1 MKKARSIKK
10 PGVNIDMTP
19 LVDVIMLLLTFFMLV
34 ATFKAESTDSIEIK
48 LPESVVT
55 DTTKLPEKD
64 IMTLTLTKAGDVF
77 LDVDNYKVREEVFG
91 DAFGVGAFHPDTTG
105 TGKTEWEETGGM
117 VNGKKFTRKVI
128 IMDRPQYEKALTDL
142 RLALKNSTGGKS
154 DFRIVLKGD
163 TETNYGV
170 VEDLMEIFKKTKNT
184 RFALVTDV
192 KSDSPE

>member
-34 ATFKAESTDSIEIK
+34 ATFKAESTEAIEIK

-77 LDVDNYKVREEVFG
+77 LDVDNYKVREQVFG
-91 DAFGVGAFHPDTTG
+91 DAFGVGLFHPDSTS
-105 TGKTEWEETGGM
+105 KSEYEITGGM
-117 VNGKKFTRKVI
+117 VNGKKFTRKVTI
-128 IMDRPQYEKALTDL
+128 LNRAQFEKTLTDL

-163 TETNYGV
+163 TQTDYGV
-170 VEDLMEIFKKTKNT
+170 VEDLMDIFKTTRNT

-192 KSDSPE
+192 KSNKPE

>member
-34 ATFKAESTDSIEIK
+34 ATFKAESTEAIEIK

-77 LDVDNYKVREEVFG
+77 LDVDNYKVREQVFG
-91 DAFGVGAFHPDTTG
+91 DAFGVGLFHPDSTS
-105 TGKTEWEETGGM
+105 KSEYEITGGM
-117 VNGKKFTRKVI
+117 VNGKKFTRKVTI
-128 IMDRPQYEKALTDL
+128 LNRAQFEKTLTDL

-163 TETNYGV
+163 TDTDYGV
-170 VEDLMEIFKKTKNT
+170 VEDLMDIFKSTRNT

-192 KSDSPE
+192 KSNKPE

>member
-34 ATFKAESTDSIEIK
+34 ATFKAESTEAIEIQ

-77 LDVDNYKVREEVFG
+77 LDVDNYKVREQVFG
-91 DAFGVGAFHPDTTG
+91 DAFGVGLFHPDSTS
-105 TGKTEWEETGGM
+105 KSEYEITGGI
-117 VNGKKFTRKVI
+117 VNGKKFTRKVTI
-128 IMDRPQYEKALTDL
+128 LNRAQFEKTLTDL

-163 TETNYGV
+163 TQTDYGV
-170 VEDLMEIFKKTKNT
+170 VEDLMEIFKTTRNT

-192 KSDSPE
+192 KSNKPE

>member
-34 ATFKAESTDSIEIK
+34 ATFKVESTEAIEVK

-64 IMTLTLTKAGDVF
+64 IMTLTMTKFGDVF
-77 LDVDNYKVREEVFG
+77 VDVDNYRVKESVFG
-91 DAFGVGAFHPDTTG
+91 NANGIGLFHPDSTTKSEFETSG
-105 TGKTEWEETGGM
+105 GKIGGKSL
-117 VNGKKFTRKVI
+117 NRKVTVLN
-128 IMDRPQYEKALTDL
+128 RAQFEKALTDL
-142 RLALKNSTGGKS
+142 RVALKNETGGKS

-163 TETNYGV
+163 TQTDFGI
-170 VEDLMEIFKKTKNT
+170 VEDLMDIFKTTRNT
-184 RFALVTDV
+184 RFALVTDI
-192 KSDSPE
+192 KSDKPE

>member
-34 ATFKAESTDSIEIK
+34 ATFKAESTEAIEIK

-55 DTTKLPEKD
+55 DTTKLPDKD

-77 LDVDNYKVREEVFG
+77 LDVDNYKVREQVFG
-91 DAFGVGAFHPDTTG
+91 DAFGVGLFHPDSTSKSEYETSG
-105 TGKTEWEETGGM
+105 GK
-117 VNGKKFTRKVI
+117 VNGKPFKRKVV
-128 IMDRPQYEKALTDL
+128 IMNHAQFEKTLTDL

-163 TETNYGV
+163 TQTDYGV
-170 VEDLMEIFKKTKNT
+170 VEDLMDIFKSTKNT

-192 KSDSPE
+192 KSGKTE

>member
-34 ATFKAESTDSIEIK
+34 ATFKAESTEAIEIK

-77 LDVDNYKVREEVFG
+77 LDVDNYNVRETVFG
-91 DAFGVGAFHPDTTG
+91 DQFAVGLFHPDSTSKSEYETTG
-105 TGKTEWEETGGM
+105 GK
-117 VNGKKFTRKVI
+117 VNGKEFKRKVI
-128 IMDRPQYEKALTDL
+128 PMNRAQFEKALTDL

-163 TETNYGV
+163 TQTDYGV
-170 VEDLMEIFKKTKNT
+170 VEDLMDIFKSSKNT

-192 KSDSPE
+192 KSDTPD

>member
-34 ATFKAESTDSIEIK
+34 ATFKAESTEAIEIK

-77 LDVDNYKVREEVFG
+77 LDVDNYKVREQVFG
-91 DAFGVGAFHPDTTG
+91 DAFGVGLFHPDSTSKSEYET
-105 TGKTEWEETGGM
+105 TGGM
-117 VNGKKFTRKVI
+117 VNGKKFTRKVTI
-128 IMDRPQYEKALTDL
+128 LNRAQFEKTLTDL

-163 TETNYGV
+163 TQTDYGV
-170 VEDLMEIFKKTKNT
+170 VEDLMDIFKATRNT

-192 KSDSPE
+192 KSNKPE

>member
-34 ATFKAESTDSIEIK
+34 ATFKAESTEAIEIK

-64 IMTLTLTKAGDVF
+64 IMTLTLTPAGDVF
-77 LDVDNYKVREEVFG
+77 LDVDNYKVREQVFG
-91 DAFGVGAFHPDTTG
+91 DAFGVGLFHPDSTS
-105 TGKTEWEETGGM
+105 KSEYELNNGM
-117 VNGKKFTRKVI
+117 VNGKKFTRKVTI
-128 IMDRPQYEKALTDL
+128 LNRAQFEKTLTDL

-163 TETNYGV
+163 TKTDYGV
-170 VEDLMEIFKKTKNT
+170 VEDLMEVFKATKNT

-192 KSDSPE
+192 KSNSPE

>member
-34 ATFKAESTDSIEIK
+34 ATFKAESTEAIEVK

-77 LDVDNYKVREEVFG
+77 LDVDNYAVKQQVFG
-91 DAFGVGAFHPDTTG
+91 DPLGVGLFHPDSTS
-105 TGKTEWEETGGM
+105 KSEYELTGGI
-117 VNGKKFTRKVI
+117 VGGKPFKRKVT
-128 IMDRPQYEKALTDL
+128 IMNRAQFQKALVDL
-142 RLALKNSTGGKS
+142 RVALKNETNGKS
-154 DFRIVLKGD
+154 DFRIVIKGD
-163 TETNYGV
+163 SKTDYGI
-170 VEDLMEIFKKTKNT
+170 VEDLMAIFKETRNT

-192 KSDSPE
+192 ESGKKEE

>member
-34 ATFKAESTDSIEIK
+34 ATFKAESTEAIEIK

-64 IMTLTLTKAGDVF
+64 IMTLTVTKAGDVY
-77 LDVDNYKVREEVFG
+77 LDVDNYKVREQVFG
-91 DAFGVGAFHPDTTG
+91 DAFGMGIFHPDSTS
-105 TGKTEWEETGGM
+105 KSEYELTGGKIG
-117 VNGKKFTRKVI
+117 GKQLKRKVT
-128 IMDRPQYEKALTDL
+128 IMNRAQFEKALTDL

-163 TETNYGV
+163 TESDYGV
-170 VEDLMEIFKKTKNT
+170 VEDLMDVFKVTKNT
-184 RFALVTDV
+184 RFALVTDI
-192 KSDSPE
+192 KSDMPK

>member
-34 ATFKAESTDSIEIK
+34 ATFKVESTEAIDVK

-77 LDVDNYKVREEVFG
+77 LDVDNYKVKEKVFG
-91 DAFGVGAFHPDTTG
+91 DPFGVGLFHPDSTSKSEYETTG
-105 TGKTEWEETGGM
+105 GNVGGKPF
-117 VNGKKFTRKVI
+117 KRKVTI
-128 IMDRPQYEKALTDL
+128 LNRAQFEKALIDL
-142 RLALKNSTGGKS
+142 RVALKNETNGKS

-163 TETNYGV
+163 METDYGI
-170 VEDLMEIFKKTKNT
+170 VEDLMAIFKATKNT

-192 KSDSPE
+192 KSDSKE

>member
-34 ATFKAESTDSIEIK
+34 ATFKAESTEAIEIK

-64 IMTLTLTKAGDVF
+64 IMTLTLTAKGDVF
-77 LDVDNYKVREEVFG
+77 LDVDNYKVREQVFG
-91 DAFGVGAFHPDTTG
+91 DAFGVGLFHPDSTS
-105 TGKTEWEETGGM
+105 KSEYEMTGGM
-117 VNGKKFTRKVI
+117 VNGKKFTRKVTI
-128 IMDRPQYEKALTDL
+128 LNRAQFEKTLTDL

-163 TETNYGV
+163 TQTDYGV
-170 VEDLMEIFKKTKNT
+170 VEDLMDIFKSTRNT

-192 KSDSPE
+192 KSNKPE

>member
-34 ATFKAESTDSIEIK
+34 ATFKAESTDAIEIK

-77 LDVDNYKVREEVFG
+77 IDVDNYKVREEVFG
-91 DAFGVGAFHPDTTG
+91 DAFGIGVFHPDSV
-105 TGKTEWEETGGM
+105 GKTEYEETGGI
-117 VNGKKFTRKVI
+117 VNGKKFTRKVTI
-128 IMDRPQYEKALTDL
+128 LDRAQFEKTLTDL

-163 TETNYGV
+163 TETDYGV

-192 KSDSPE
+192 KSGSPE

>member
-34 ATFKAESTDSIEIK
+34 ATFKVESTEAIEVK

-64 IMTLTLTKAGDVF
+64 IMTLTLTKTGDVF
-77 LDVDNYKVREEVFG
+77 LDVDNYKVKETVFG
-91 DAFGVGAFHPDTTG
+91 DALGVGLFHPDSLS
-105 TGKTEWEETGGM
+105 KSEYEITGGL
-117 VNGKKFTRKVI
+117 VGGKPFKRKVNI
-128 IMDRPQYEKALTDL
+128 LNRAQFEKALIDL
-142 RLALKNSTGGKS
+142 RVALKNETNGKS
-154 DFRIVLKGD
+154 DFRIVIKGD
-163 TETNYGV
+163 NLTDYGI
-170 VEDLMEIFKKTKNT
+170 VEDLMDIFKATRNT

-192 KSDSPE
+192 KTDKKE

>member
-34 ATFKAESTDSIEIK
+34 ATFKAESTEAIEIK

-77 LDVDNYKVREEVFG
+77 LDVDNYKVREQVFG
-91 DAFGVGAFHPDTTG
+91 DAFGVGLFHPDSTSKSEYET
-105 TGKTEWEETGGM
+105 TGGM
-117 VNGKKFTRKVI
+117 VNGKKFTRKVTI
-128 IMDRPQYEKALTDL
+128 LNKAQFEKTLTDL
-142 RLALKNSTGGKS
+142 RLALKNSTDGKS

-163 TETNYGV
+163 TQTDYGV
-170 VEDLMEIFKKTKNT
+170 VEDLMQIFKDTKNT

-192 KSDSPE
+192 KSNKPE

>member
-34 ATFKAESTDSIEIK
+34 ATFKAESTEAIEIK

-64 IMTLTLTKAGDVF
+64 IMTLTITKSGDVF
-77 LDVDNYKVREEVFG
+77 IDVDNYKVREKVFG
-91 DAFGVGAFHPDTTG
+91 DAFGVGLFHPDSTS
-105 TGKTEWEETGGM
+105 KSEYENTGGI
-117 VNGKKFTRKVI
+117 VGGKPFKRKVTI
-128 IMDRPQYEKALTDL
+128 LNRAQMEKTMKDL
-142 RLALKNSTGGKS
+142 RVALKNETAGKS
-154 DFRIVLKGD
+154 DFRIVIKGD
-163 TETNYGV
+163 TQADYGV
-170 VEDLMEIFKKTKNT
+170 VEDLMDIFKATKNT

-192 KSDSPE
+192 KSDKPK

>member
-34 ATFKAESTDSIEIK
+34 ATFKAESTEAIEIK

-64 IMTLTLTKAGDVF
+64 IMTLTITKAGDVF
-77 LDVDNYKVREEVFG
+77 LDVDNYKVREQVFG
-91 DAFGVGAFHPDTTG
+91 DAFGVGLYHPDSTS
-105 TGKTEWEETGGM
+105 KSEYELTGGK
-117 VNGKKFTRKVI
+117 VNGKQFKRKVV
-128 IMDRPQYEKALTDL
+128 IMNRGQFEKALTDL
-142 RLALKNSTGGKS
+142 RLSLKNQTGGKS

-163 TETNYGV
+163 TQSEYGV
-170 VEDLMEIFKKTKNT
+170 IEDIMDVFKTTHNT
-184 RFALVTDV
+184 RFALVTDI
-192 KSDSPE
+192 KSDKPQ

>member
-34 ATFKAESTDSIEIK
+34 ATFKAESTEAIEIK

-77 LDVDNYKVREEVFG
+77 LDVDNYKVRETVFG
-91 DAFGVGAFHPDTTG
+91 DAFGVGLFHPDSLTKSEYETTG
-105 TGKTEWEETGGM
+105 GK
-117 VNGKKFTRKVI
+117 VNGKPFKRKVI
-128 IMDRPQYEKALTDL
+128 IMNKEQFKKALQDL

-163 TETNYGV
+163 TQTDYGI
-170 VEDLMEIFKKTKNT
+170 VEDLMDIFKETKNT
-184 RFALVTDV
+184 RFALVTDI
-192 KSDSPE
+192 KSDKPE

>member
-34 ATFKAESTDSIEIK
+34 ATFKAESTEAIEIK

-64 IMTLTLTKAGDVF
+64 IMTLTLTKGGDVF

-91 DAFGVGAFHPDTTG
+91 DAFGVGLFHPDSTTKSEYEL
-105 TGKTEWEETGGM
+105 TGKIQ
-117 VNGKKFTRKVI
+117 GKDLKRKVI
-128 IMDRPQYEKALTDL
+128 VMNRSQFEKTLNDL
-142 RLALKNSTGGKS
+142 RLKLKNLQGAKS
-154 DFRIVLKGD
+154 DFRIVIKGD
-163 TETNYGV
+163 TQTDYGI
-170 VEDLMEIFKKTKNT
+170 VEDLMDIFKATKNT

-192 KSDSPE
+192 KSGTTE

>member
-34 ATFKAESTDSIEIK
+34 ATFKAESTEAIEIK

-64 IMTLTLTKAGDVF
+64 IMTLTLTPAGDVF
-77 LDVDNYKVREEVFG
+77 LDVDNYKVREQVFG
-91 DAFGVGAFHPDTTG
+91 DAFGVGLYHPDSTS
-105 TGKTEWEETGGM
+105 KSEYELTGGM
-117 VNGKKFTRKVI
+117 VNGKKFTRKVTI
-128 IMDRPQYEKALTDL
+128 LNRAQFEKTLTDL

-163 TETNYGV
+163 TQTDYGV
-170 VEDLMEIFKKTKNT
+170 VEDIMDTFKATKNT

-192 KSDSPE
+192 KHSSPE

>member
-34 ATFKAESTDSIEIK
+34 ATFKVEATEAIEIK

-64 IMTLTLTKAGDVF
+64 IMTLTLTDKGDVY
-77 LDVDNYKVREEVFG
+77 LDVDNYKVREQVFG
-91 DAFGVGAFHPDTTG
+91 DAFGLGIYHPDSLS
-105 TGKTEWEETGGM
+105 KSEYEMTGGK
-117 VNGKKFTRKVI
+117 VGGKQLKRKVV
-128 IMDRPQYEKALTDL
+128 IMNKSQFEKALTDL

-163 TETNYGV
+163 TQTDYGV
-170 VEDLMEIFKKTKNT
+170 VEDLMQIFKDTKNT
-184 RFALVTDV
+184 RFALVTDI
-192 KSDSPE
+192 KSDKPE

>member
-19 LVDVIMLLLTFFMLV
+19 LVDVILLLLTFFMLV
-34 ATFKAESTDSIEIK
+34 ATFKVESTEAIEVK

-77 LDVDNYKVREEVFG
+77 LDVDNYKVKETVFG
-91 DAFGVGAFHPDTTG
+91 DALGVGLFHPDSTSKSEYELTG
-105 TGKTEWEETGGM
+105 LVSGKPF
-117 VNGKKFTRKVI
+117 KRKVSVLN
-128 IMDRPQYEKALTDL
+128 RAQFEKALIDL
-142 RLALKNSTGGKS
+142 RVALKNETNGKS
-154 DFRIVLKGD
+154 DFRIVIKGD
-163 TETNYGV
+163 NETDYGI
-170 VEDLMEIFKKTKNT
+170 VEDLMDIFKATRNT

-192 KSDSPE
+192 KSGPQE

>member
-19 LVDVIMLLLTFFMLV
+19 LVDVILLLLTFFMLV
-34 ATFKAESTDSIEIK
+34 ATFKAESTEAIEIK

-77 LDVDNYKVREEVFG
+77 LDVDNYLVREQEFG
-91 DAFGVGAFHPDTTG
+91 DAFGIGLFHPDSTS
-105 TGKTEWEETGGM
+105 KSEYELTGGM
-117 VNGKKFTRKVI
+117 VNGKAFTRKVTI
-128 IMDRPQYEKALTDL
+128 LNRAEFEKKLQDL
-142 RLALKNSTGGKS
+142 RLSLKNISGPAS

-163 TETNYGV
+163 MDTDYGV
-170 VEDLMEIFKKTKNT
+170 VEDLMEIFKSTRNT

-192 KSDSPE
+192 KSDVTE

>member
-34 ATFKAESTDSIEIK
+34 ATFKAESTEAIEIK

-64 IMTLTLTKAGDVF
+64 IMTLTLTPAGDVF
-77 LDVDNYKVREEVFG
+77 LDVDNYKVREQVFG
-91 DAFGVGAFHPDTTG
+91 DAFGVGLFHPDSTSKSEYELTN
-105 TGKTEWEETGGM
+105 GM
-117 VNGKKFTRKVI
+117 VNGKKFTRKVTI
-128 IMDRPQYEKALTDL
+128 LNRAQFEKTLTDL

-163 TETNYGV
+163 TQTDYGV
-170 VEDLMEIFKKTKNT
+170 VEDLMDVFKATKNT

-192 KSDSPE
+192 KSNSPE

>member
-34 ATFKAESTDSIEIK
+34 ATFKAESTEAIEIK

-64 IMTLTLTKAGDVF
+64 IMTLTLTKGGDVF

-91 DAFGVGAFHPDTTG
+91 DAFGVGLFHPDSTTKSEYEL
-105 TGKTEWEETGGM
+105 TGKIQ
-117 VNGKKFTRKVI
+117 GKDLKRKVI
-128 IMDRPQYEKALTDL
+128 VMNRSQFEKTLNDL
-142 RLALKNSTGGKS
+142 RLKLKNLQGAKS
-154 DFRIVLKGD
+154 DFRIVIKGD
-163 TETNYGV
+163 TQTDYGI
-170 VEDLMEIFKKTKNT
+170 VEDLMDIFKATKNT
-184 RFALVTDV
+184 RFAL
-192 KSDSPE
+192 

>member
-34 ATFKAESTDSIEIK
+34 ATFKAETTEAIEIK

-77 LDVDNYKVREEVFG
+77 LDVDNYKVKEKVFG
-91 DAFGVGAFHPDTTG
+91 DATGVGLFHPDSTSKSEYETTG
-105 TGKTEWEETGGM
+105 GNI
-117 VNGKKFTRKVI
+117 NGKPFKRKVTI
-128 IMDRPQYEKALTDL
+128 LNRSQFEKTLTDL
-142 RLALKNSTGGKS
+142 RVALKNETNGKS
-154 DFRIVLKGD
+154 DFRIVIKGD
-163 TETNYGV
+163 TEADYGT
-170 VEDLMEIFKKTKNT
+170 VEDLMAIFKATKNT

-192 KSDSPE
+192 KSDKKE